1 MKYGLAQIHLIQ
13 EKYGLAPNAYFIS
26 SPDETISRNKFRWNS
41 GLGYGGKI
49 NWGNGKEK
57 LIFLNVKPNHCG
69 ILVGGLEEE
78 PNVVE
83 LIEQID
89 EIKNNPL
96 YYTLNGQEIKINW
109 DYDVSNHFINC
120 FRVQNFSDIDFPPYV
135 FFIHGSVPELQ
146 NDDYGLGLYVDKSNT
161 LKELAIKEATPFE
174 TVQHILIDSDAKEYL
189 NYNMK
194 AIQFSKIKREL
205 IAKAIFGSR
214 IQLICN
220 PLHQYLQD
228 YNTMYLGSNCTDPHS
243 PLNDSDIFP
252 IALRADISCY
262 LFRGKKNL
270 NQVIIK
276 NLNFEK
282 RAEKLELMAQIK
294 EANILPHGGGYNFP
308 DIKRVV
314 RVIEYKDQRYFVC
327 SLKSKMERV
336 KIIRDVTN
344 LQFKYRGRSVV
355 LKSIQLELGNLV
367 ARLNPLFSLK
377 V

>member
-1 MKYGLAQIHLIQ
+1 
-13 EKYGLAPNAYFIS
+13 
-26 SPDETISRNKFRWNS
+26 
-41 GLGYGGKI
+41 
-49 NWGNGKEK
+49 
-57 LIFLNVKPNHCG
+57 
-69 ILVGGLEEE
+69 
-78 PNVVE
+78 
-83 LIEQID
+83 
-89 EIKNNPL
+89 
-96 YYTLNGQEIKINW
+96 
-109 DYDVSNHFINC
+109 
-120 FRVQNFSDIDFPPYV
+120 
-135 FFIHGSVPELQ
+135 
-146 NDDYGLGLYVDKSNT
+146 
-161 LKELAIKEATPFE
+161 
-174 TVQHILIDSDAKEYL
+174 
-189 NYNMK
+189 MK

-308 DIKRVV
+308 DIIRVV